1 MHTVMS
7 LSVPSETHHVMGEA
21 QNKNRRPDPV
31 KQGDKAARIP
41 HLPWLLAVT
50 LVVLLLEFLPN
61 PGWATGVARYAALH
75 AVMEIM
81 AIVVA
86 YLIFAAGWHVHHEK
100 SQVALV
106 ALYCFFLPVAL
117 LDVGHALS
125 YAGMPDF
132 VTPAAIEKSLNF
144 WLAARTLAAVALLC
158 GAFLPWHAGAWRVH
172 RGWLLLAGTAVA
184 GIIFYLALFT
194 PQVFPRTFIPGQGL
208 TRFKIVYEYILIAAY
223 LVAGVRFFLRYRDGE
238 GRIAANLFT
247 GALISAASEYL
258 FTLYGDVT
266 DLYNIGGHL
275 LKVLA
280 YGFFYRGVFIHHVR
294 EPHARLSETLGELSA
309 IFDNA
314 LIGIAVLRNRA
325 IQRINP
331 AFASMLGHE
340 PNELV
345 GRDISDFYV
354 TPREFETAL
363 TDIRDAFHRHGRYSG
378 EQRYRRHD
386 GRSIWCRLVGRPLLD
401 HNRRAGQ
408 VWLIEDITALKE
420 SQQRLEH
427 MAHHDALTQL
437 PNRTLLADRLQ
448 HAIARARRE
457 NQLLAV
463 CYLDLDDFKPVN
475 DRFGHAVGDKLLIE
489 VTQRLRNCLR
499 DNDTLSRLGGDEFVI
514 LLGSLGS
521 VEECEIVLRRIFA
534 SLSAPFL
541 VADVST
547 RVTAS
552 VGVTLFPVDYADP
565 DTLLRHADQAM
576 YTAKQAGR
584 NRYRLFDTEDDRR
597 HRDRHEAL
605 TRIGAALADGEFVLY
620 YQPTVDMRRGHV
632 IGVEALI
639 RWQHPVRGL
648 LLPGEFLAVAEN
660 SELAVTLGAWVLD
673 DAARQ
678 AVCWSSAGLALP
690 ISVNIFARHL
700 QHPSFIERLRALLA
714 GHPSLAPGWL
724 RLELLET
731 AAINDITGIAATIEE
746 CRKMGVEFAL
756 DDFGTGYSPLTYL
769 KIIPAQTVKI
779 DRSFVRDMLDD
790 PNDLA
795 IVEGVIGLAA
805 AFRRQVVAE
814 GVETLRHGTRL
825 LQLGCDCA
833 QGYGIAHPMPAE
845 AIPGWVRDYRLPT
858 EWARHPGAQA
868 TINLARP
875 D

>member
-1 MHTVMS
+1 MREAKNKTWQTAPGGQVDKAV
-7 LSVPSETHHVMGEA
+7 SVPYWF
-21 QNKNRRPDPV
+21 
-31 KQGDKAARIP
+31 
-41 HLPWLLAVT
+41 WLLAVT
-50 LVVLLLEFLPN
+50 LIVLLLEILPN
-61 PGWATGVARYAALH
+61 PGWAAGVARYTALH
-75 AVMEIM
+75 TIMEIT

-86 YLIFAAGWHVHHEK
+86 YLIFAAGWHAHNEK
-100 SQVALV
+100 SQAALI
-106 ALYCFFLPVAL
+106 ALYCLFLPVAL
-117 LDVGHALS
+117 LDVGHTLS

-132 VTPAAIEKSLNF
+132 VTPANTEKSLNF
-144 WLAARTLAAVALLC
+144 WLAARALAAVALLC
-158 GAFLPWHAGAWRVH
+158 GAFLPWRVSGWRWH
-172 RGWLLLAGTAVA
+172 RGWLLLAGVA
-184 GIIFYLALFT
+184 MAGVIFSLTLFV
-194 PQVFPRTFIPGQGL
+194 PQIFPRTFIPGEGL
-208 TRFKIVYEYILIAAY
+208 TRFKIVYEYFLIAAY
-223 LVAGVRFFLRYRDGE
+223 LAAGIRFFLRYRAGE
-238 GRIAANLFT
+238 GQIAANLFA

-266 DLYNIGGHL
+266 DLYNVGGHL

-294 EPHARLSETLGELSA
+294 EPHARLNEALGELSA

-314 LIGIAVLRNRA
+314 LIGITVMRNRA

-331 AFASMLGHE
+331 AFASMLGHD

-345 GRDISDFYV
+345 GRDISDFYA
-354 TPREFETAL
+354 TPREFEIAL
-363 TDIRDAFHRHGRYSG
+363 ADIREAFRRHGRYGG
-378 EQRYRRHD
+378 EQRYRRRD
-386 GRSIWCRLVGRPLLD
+386 GSTIWCRLAGRPLLE
-401 HNRRAGQ
+401 HNRQAGQ
-408 VWLIEDITALKE
+408 VWLVEDITALKE
-420 SQQRLEH
+420 SQRRLEH

-457 NQLLAV
+457 NRLLAV

-475 DRFGHAVGDKLLIE
+475 DRFGHTVGDKLLIE

-514 LLGSLGS
+514 LLGNIGN
-521 VEECEIVLRRIFA
+521 VEECELVLRRIFA
-534 SLSAPFL
+534 ALSAPFM
-541 VADVST
+541 VADMST

-552 VGVTLFPVDYADP
+552 IGVTLFPLDDADP

-584 NRYRLFDTEDDRR
+584 NRYHLFDTADDRR

-605 TRIGAALADGEFVLY
+605 SRLDAALANGEFALY
-620 YQPTVDMRRGHV
+620 YQPTVDMRHGRV
-632 IGVEALI
+632 VGVEALI

-648 LLPGEFLAVAEN
+648 LLPENFLPVAEN
-660 SELAVTLGAWVLD
+660 SGLAVTLGEWVLSKV
-673 DAARQ
+673 AEQ
-678 AVCWSSAGLALP
+678 AMHWASAGLALP
-690 ISVNIFARHL
+690 ISVNILARHL
-700 QHPSFIERLRALLA
+700 EHPAFVERLRVLLA
-714 GHPSLAPGWL
+714 DCPSLATGWL

-731 AAINDITGIAATIEE
+731 AAINDLAGVAATIEE
-746 CRKMGVEFAL
+746 CRRLGVEFAL

-795 IVEGVIGLAA
+795 IVESVIGLAA
-805 AFRRQVVAE
+805 AFRRRVVAE

-825 LQLGCDCA
+825 LQLGCIYA
-833 QGYGIAHPMPAE
+833 QGQCIAPPMPAE
-845 AIPGWVRDYRLPT
+845 DIATWVHEYRLPP
-858 EWARHPGAQA
+858 EWAKQPGAQRVME
-868 TINLARP
+868 LVQP